1 MNVKN
6 CNIEVKGIDLKNR
19 IVEGYFAAFDKVDA
33 DNDVFV
39 KGAFTKSINERGPK
53 GANRIK
59 HLFNHWD
66 TVGVLQELT
75 EDNYGLRYVS
85 KIGTHRL
92 GEDVLKMYQDGII
105 TEHSVGFQTIQ
116 DKSDIIDGVRYLKE
130 VILWEGSS
138 LDKWGANEW
147 TPVIKSYDDWKL
159 QAKRISDRIES
170 LNKALTG
177 RTNYTDE
184 TYNEI
189 KIKLNTLQTMLKSLV
204 EAQPINITAQNNE
217 PKESKGSDDVR
228 IELLLTKLKEL

>member
-6 CNIEVKGIDLKNR
+6 CKIEVKGIDLKNR
-19 IVEGYFAAFDKVDA
+19 IVEGYFAAFEIVDS

-105 TEHSVGFQTIQ
+105 TKHSVGFQTIQ

-170 LNKALTG
+170 PNKALTG

>member
-105 TEHSVGFQTIQ
+105 TEHSVGFQTVS
-116 DKSDIIDGVRYLKE
+116 DKVEILNGIRHLKE

-217 PKESKGSDDVR
+217 PKDGIGSDDVR
-228 IELLLTKLKEL
+228 IELLLTKLKEK

>member
-105 TEHSVGFQTIQ
+105 TEHSVGFQAIK
-116 DKSDIIDGVRYLKE
+116 DKTDTIDGVRYLKE

-177 RTNYTDE
+177 RTNYTEE
-184 TYNEI
+184 TYQEI
-189 KIKLNTLQTMLKSLV
+189 QIKLNTLQTMFSSLIDAKPTSV
-204 EAQPINITAQNNE
+204 TSQPDE
-217 PKESKGSDDVR
+217 PKEDKNDVR
-228 IELLLTKLKEL
+228 FDLLLTKLKEL

>member
-6 CNIEVKGIDLKNR
+6 CKIEVKGIDLKNR
-19 IVEGYFAAFDKVDA
+19 IVEGYFAAFEIVDS

>member
-105 TEHSVGFQTIQ
+105 TEHSVGFQTVS
-116 DKSDIIDGVRYLKE
+116 DKVEILNGIRHLKE

-228 IELLLTKLKEL
+228 IELLLTKLKEK

>member
-19 IVEGYFAAFDKVDA
+19 IVEGYFAAFGKVDA

>member
-105 TEHSVGFQTIQ
+105 TEHSVGFQAIK
-116 DKSDIIDGVRYLKE
+116 DKTDTIDGVRYLKE

-177 RTNYTDE
+177 RTNYTEE
-184 TYNEI
+184 TYQEI
-189 KIKLNTLQTMLKSLV
+189 QIKLNTLQTMFSSLID
-204 EAQPINITAQNNE
+204 AKPTNITSQDDE
-217 PKESKGSDDVR
+217 PKEDKSDVR
-228 IELLLTKLKEL
+228 FDLLLTKLKEL

>member
-75 EDNYGLRYVS
+75 EDNNGLRYVS

-189 KIKLNTLQTMLKSLV
+189 KIKLNTLQTMFSSLID
-204 EAQPINITAQNNE
+204 AKPTNITAQNNE

>member
-19 IVEGYFAAFDKVDA
+19 IVEGYFAAFEIVDS

-159 QAKRISDRIES
+159 QAQKISEKLET

-177 RTNYTDE
+177 RTNYTEE
-184 TYNEI
+184 TYQEI
-189 KIKLNTLQTMLKSLV
+189 QIKLNTLQTMFSSLI
-204 EAQPINITAQNNE
+204 ESQPINITAQINE

>member
-6 CNIEVKGIDLKNR
+6 CKIEVKGIDLKNR
-19 IVEGYFAAFDKVDA
+19 IVEGYFAAFEIVDS

-189 KIKLNTLQTMLKSLV
+189 KIKLNTLQTMFSSLID
-204 EAQPINITAQNNE
+204 AKPTNITSQDDE
-217 PKESKGSDDVR
+217 PKEDKSDVR
-228 IELLLTKLKEL
+228 FDLLLTKLKEL

>member
-6 CNIEVKGIDLKNR
+6 CKIEVKGIDLKNR
-19 IVEGYFAAFDKVDA
+19 IVEGYFAAFEIVDS

-177 RTNYTDE
+177 RTNYTEE
-184 TYNEI
+184 TYQEI
-189 KIKLNTLQTMLKSLV
+189 QIKLNTLQTMLKSLV

>member
-6 CNIEVKGIDLKNR
+6 CKIEVKGIDLKNR

>member
-19 IVEGYFAAFDKVDA
+19 IVEGYFAAFEIVDS

-75 EDNYGLRYVS
+75 EDNNGLRYVS

>member
-6 CNIEVKGIDLKNR
+6 CKIEVKGIDLKNR
-19 IVEGYFAAFDKVDA
+19 IVEGYFAAFEIVDS

-116 DKSDIIDGVRYLKE
+116 DKLDIIDGVRYLKE

>member
-6 CNIEVKGIDLKNR
+6 CKIEVKGIDLKNR
-19 IVEGYFAAFDKVDA
+19 IVEGYFAAFEIVDS

-116 DKSDIIDGVRYLKE
+116 DKWDIIDGVRYLKE

>member
-19 IVEGYFAAFDKVDA
+19 IVEGYFAAFEIVDS

-39 KGAFTKSINERGPK
+39 KRAFTKSINERGPK

>member
-105 TEHSVGFQTIQ
+105 TEHSVGFQTVS
-116 DKSDIIDGVRYLKE
+116 DKVEILNGIRHLKE

-177 RTNYTDE
+177 RTDYTDE

-217 PKESKGSDDVR
+217 PKDGIGSDDVR
-228 IELLLTKLKEL
+228 IELLLTKLKEK